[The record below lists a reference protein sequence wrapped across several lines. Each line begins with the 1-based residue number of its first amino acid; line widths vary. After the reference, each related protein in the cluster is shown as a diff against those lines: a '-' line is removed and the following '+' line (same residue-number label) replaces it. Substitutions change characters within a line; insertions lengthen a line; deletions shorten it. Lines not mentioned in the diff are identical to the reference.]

1 MSKVEA
7 KKDNKNTTNKGFNK
21 DLTRVVRKD
30 DEGAEDFNPAQ
41 TAQGNNAHEQ
51 ILYQKPTVTVV
62 EVNVSIKGRDFKFL
76 KVKENDG
83 IVVVPVVVD
92 NDGDY
97 VILERQYRPA
107 IRKYIYELPAGHI
120 EKSEDKIDAVKR
132 EMEEETGYTPKKVS
146 YLFKGYP
153 MPGTNTSM
161 HYFYLARDFS
171 KSKAEPEADEDISVE
186 KARLDKAIEMIR
198 SGEII
203 DLKTIAGLLYYYYIF
218 KNGR

>member
-7 KKDNKNTTNKGFNK
+7 KKENKNATNKDFNK

-30 DEGAEDFNPAQ
+30 GEGAEDLNPAQ
-41 TAQGNNAHEQ
+41 TAQVNDAQEQ
-51 ILYQKPTVTVV
+51 ILYKERTVTVV
-62 EVNVSIKGRDFKFL
+62 VDTARIKGRDFKFL

-186 KARLDKAIEMIR
+186 KVRLDKAIEMIR